1 MKKPSKKNQTLGKQ
15 MNKLQW
21 KFQYHRLFRSRVIN
35 LRTTA
40 SINLFIFLCYF
51 TDFDKN
57 GTNNWKNMKLSANSL
72 EHWNK
77 RQAKSQCRSF
87 FRFWVILAFVFY
99 MYFIFWYS
107 FANFDKNG
115 ANHWKVTKLSANNYD
130 YSNIPLSKFQCRSLF
145 CSWVSRLWF
154 F

>member
-51 TDFDKN
+51 TTLIKTEQIIEKTWNFQQILWN
-57 GTNNWKNMKLSANSL
+57 TGTNV
-72 EHWNK
+72 
-77 RQAKSQCRSF
+77 RQNLNVVASF
-87 FRFWVILAFVFY
+87 VFELLAFVFY